1 MSNLLKF
8 LVILVA
14 AVIVGGGAFLATWD
28 IPAPTHQV
36 ETVLD
41 DSQFP
46 R

>member
-1 MSNLLKF
+1 MSNLLKV
-8 LVILVA
+8 LLILIAGVI
-14 AVIVGGGAFLATWD
+14 IGGGVFLSTWD